1 MNFQHGFAGSEDALT
16 GRSKRIPTTFIPRE
30 TVGLPAER
38 KVGPR
43 PPRATWHGGCRRI
56 LTGTEEAARHGVGGC
71 RSPPS
76 EVTSMETL
84 NLDLRLMRIQAQW
97 TEADRAARQ
106 VEGQR
111 RMRDFL
117 NKFLRTESSDSCD
130 VVVRGQRFDMHPR

>member
-1 MNFQHGFAGSEDALT
+1 
-16 GRSKRIPTTFIPRE
+16 
-30 TVGLPAER
+30 
-38 KVGPR
+38 
-43 PPRATWHGGCRRI
+43 
-56 LTGTEEAARHGVGGC
+56 
-71 RSPPS
+71 
-76 EVTSMETL
+76 METL